1 MRKRHIHV
9 LLLSA
14 LALGGCD
21 HLQMRISHTPRLSEG
36 EVLSIANRAAEAA
49 GADLLQ
55 FKKPE
60 AHFEYVSK
68 DYNWS
73 VFYDGLKPTIG
84 NHFLVIV
91 SDTTRNTDIIGGL

>member
-1 MRKRHIHV
+1 MCRRRIQA
-9 LLLSA
+9 LLLSVVA
-14 LALGGCD
+14 LSGCAY
-21 HLQMRISHTPRLSEG
+21 LQMRVAHDPRLSEA

-68 DYNWS
+68 DYSWS
-73 VFYDGLKPTIG
+73 VFYVGVKPMIG
-84 NHFLVIV
+84 NHFLVVV
-91 SDTTRNTDIIGGL
+91 SDTTRKTRVAGGM